1 MTLSR
6 ESYTKPSF
14 KCGQLL
20 LLYSLNIFKLGFEI
34 NIRHNIMDVFIK
46 KLKGNQLI
54 KGDKKNE
61 KYCFNF
67 SCTSVFFSIDICLC
81 RRGANEIT

>member
-34 NIRHNIMDVFIK
+34 NIRHNIMEVFIK
-46 KLKGNQLI
+46 SLVGNKLI
-54 KGDKKNE
+54 KEG
-61 KYCFNF
+61 
-67 SCTSVFFSIDICLC
+67 
-81 RRGANEIT
+81 